1 MFIQVNTG
9 TFPPIAILSI
19 SPGLLTGPVKAS
31 IINNL
36 MEGIWIAVF
45 VVLGTVVAS
54 LLNVLIDRLPNNQS
68 ILSVR
73 SHCASC
79 HHRLTIKDLIP
90 VLSYLR
96 LKGRCRYCQAP
107 IPKRMLWVEIGT
119 GALFGYLCW
128 HYGLSID
135 LAIASFYCCLFI
147 IIMAIDLE
155 HQLILNKLTYPAM
168 AAALLISVFSSEP
181 GIVDAAIGGGIGL
194 GLFLLIALVSRGGI
208 GLGDVKLA
216 ALIGLVTGYPLVFIA
231 LVLAIIIVG
240 LVAIMLLIFKKKK
253 GKEGIPFGPYL
264 SLAAIATLLYGA
276 EILDWCREIF
286 QV

>member
-1 MFIQVNTG
+1 
-9 TFPPIAILSI
+9 
-19 SPGLLTGPVKAS
+19 
-31 IINNL
+31 

-68 ILSVR
+68 ILSTR
-73 SHCASC
+73 SRCASC

-96 LKGRCRYCQAP
+96 LRGRCRYCQAP

-128 HYGLSID
+128 QYGLSID